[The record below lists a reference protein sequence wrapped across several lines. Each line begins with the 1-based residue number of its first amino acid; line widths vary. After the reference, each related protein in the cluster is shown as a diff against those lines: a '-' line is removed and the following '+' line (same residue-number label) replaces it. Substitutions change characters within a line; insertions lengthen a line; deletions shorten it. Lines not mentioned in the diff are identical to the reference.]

1 MKNIKNILGMGAFM
15 LLSSWAVSSCTEKSD
30 WDIDPSYSRP
40 FGTDENGISVE
51 TDDRVARA
59 VVSWSSTQNTDYYLI
74 EVSPNEMTEDTPMGA
89 EENESLVFGNDPAN
103 RITRSPFTMEG
114 LAVNTTYYLRI
125 KSISGEKES
134 RWVNAKKTFES
145 VKEETIL
152 NIPSAEDLPEGE
164 GKVRMTWEAGLAV
177 DHFEIVETGA
187 TDATRRDI
195 SATEA
200 AAGEAWIE
208 NLKTFTEYTITVYNG
223 NAPRGSQTVTIP
235 GLEIESTI
243 TDITDI
249 SAVFAWEATVD
260 VNEYACVPSTEGVPE
275 SGTRLSAEEIAA
287 HKVTITGLNSSTEY
301 TAYAFANGSICSR
314 ITFTTK
320 KGKPVGY
327 KEYELGDELDWANLH
342 GKVLINIRN
351 NATIT
356 LPSNSISADI
366 EEIVFWGNETKPSVE
381 INNIDFAGQTKKIE
395 FYNLDIYSTN
405 KGGNFVIY
413 LDNQSKTGPGSIEKI
428 AISSCMIRDFRGVV
442 RVRKTTNNANTSIE
456 IDDCIIKGLQG
467 GHYGI
472 LHASDITG
480 SSGAG
485 SLASLKLDLTN
496 STIAN
501 FSGSASSIVR
511 TANSQR
517 NVTTNIEYCTFYGF
531 TTSGEQLMRDI
542 TGSAT
547 TLNVSKT
554 LFAASNTNYKVFN
567 SASVAPSNIS
577 WQNVYVSSDFK
588 FTNTNASI
596 QYKTMTLSSSE
607 LFSCTDSDSE
617 FTLSYGENATEE
629 YKAIGDPRWNR

>member
-74 EVSPNEMTEDTPMGA
+74 EVSPNEMTEDTPMGS

-152 NIPSAEDLPEGE
+152 NIPSVEDLPEGE

-177 DHFEIVETGA
+177 DYFEIVETGA
-187 TDATRRDI
+187 TEATRRDI

-200 AAGEAWIE
+200 AVGEAWIE

-223 NAPRGSQTVTIP
+223 NTPRGSQTVTIP

-243 TDITDI
+243 TDITDN
-249 SAVFAWEATVD
+249 SAVFAWETTVD
-260 VNEYACVPSTEGVPE
+260 VNEYACVLSTEGVPE
-275 SGTRLSAEEIAA
+275 SGTKLSAEEIAA

-327 KEYELGDELDWANLH
+327 TEYELGDELDWANLR

-356 LPSNSISADI
+356 LPSNSIPADI

-413 LDNQSKTGPGSIEKI
+413 LDNQSKTVPGSIEKI

-442 RVRKTTNNANTSIE
+442 RVRKTTSNANTLIE

-531 TTSGEQLMRDI
+531 TASGEQLMRDI

-617 FTLSYGENATEE
+617 FTLSYGENVTEE
-629 YKAIGDPRWNR
+629 YKAIGDPRWNK

>member
-74 EVSPNEMTEDTPMGA
+74 EVSPNEMTEDTPMGS

-152 NIPSAEDLPEGE
+152 NIPSVEDLPEGE
-164 GKVRMTWEAGLAV
+164 GKVRMTWEAGLEV

-187 TDATRRDI
+187 IEATTQNI
-195 SATEA
+195 SAAEA

-223 NAPRGSQTVTIP
+223 NTPRGSQTVTIP

-243 TDITDI
+243 TDITDN
-249 SAVFAWEATVD
+249 SAVFAWETTVD

-275 SGTRLSAEEIAA
+275 SGTRLSAEEIDA

-327 KEYELGDELDWANLH
+327 TEMTWDEANTNWESMS
-342 GKVLINIRN
+342 GNVLI
-351 NATIT
+351 T
-356 LPSNSISADI
+356 LTDGQEVTLDQSVIPASVTNL
-366 EEIVFWGNETKPSVE
+366 VFWGDGKQSTMTTRYLRA
-381 INNIDFAGQTKKIE
+381 AGELMKLE
-395 FYNLDIYSTN
+395 FYNIKLTSGTNDDPLIYQHEEANGAIHNISLASCT
-405 KGGNFVIY
+405 
-413 LDNQSKTGPGSIEKI
+413 IENY
-428 AISSCMIRDFRGVV
+428 RGVV
-442 RVRKTTNNANTSIE
+442 RLRTTLIIPVTIE
-456 IDDCIIKGLQG
+456 IDDCIIDKLGINTSSNN
-467 GHYGI
+467 YGI
-472 LHASDITG
+472 LQTSEFGSPVTSIELNISNTTFARPQGTNSIVMRTRSNQTNVNINISNCTFFGLRSGDAVTRDITAASTNLKLTNTLFAGTEGCNLFNGGKAPVDVSGWRFVYTSSDFVFKNFG
-480 SSGAG
+480 SASYSPLPLTTS
-485 SLASLKLDLTN
+485 SLFPNAKSDVNTVLDLT
-496 STIAN
+496 
-501 FSGSASSIVR
+501 
-511 TANSQR
+511 
-517 NVTTNIEYCTFYGF
+517 YGD
-531 TTSGEQLMRDI
+531 E
-542 TGSAT
+542 
-547 TLNVSKT
+547 VS
-554 LFAASNTNYKVFN
+554 N
-567 SASVAPSNIS
+567 
-577 WQNVYVSSDFK
+577 
-588 FTNTNASI
+588 
-596 QYKTMTLSSSE
+596 
-607 LFSCTDSDSE
+607 
-617 FTLSYGENATEE
+617 E
-629 YKAIGDPRWNR
+629 YKAIGDPRWNK

>member
-74 EVSPNEMTEDTPMGA
+74 EVSPNEMTEDTPMGS

-152 NIPSAEDLPEGE
+152 NIPSVEDLPEGE

-177 DHFEIVETGA
+177 DYFEIVETGA
-187 TDATRRDI
+187 TEATKRDI

-200 AAGEAWIE
+200 AVGEAWIE

-223 NAPRGSQTVTIP
+223 NTPRGSQTVTIP

-243 TDITDI
+243 TDITDN
-249 SAVFAWEATVD
+249 SAVFAWETTVD
-260 VNEYACVPSTEGVPE
+260 VNEYACVPSTEGAPE
-275 SGTRLSAEEIAA
+275 SGTKLSAEEIAA

-327 KEYELGDELDWANLH
+327 TEMTWEEANTKWDELA
-342 GKVLINIRN
+342 GKILINV
-351 NATIT
+351 
-356 LPSNSISADI
+356 SGSESIIQEKDKIASGVTHL
-366 EEIVFWGNETKPSVE
+366 VFWGDSKEGQVNMTISKGLGATGVCEKLEFHNLNITDIGNTTLVYQNSATGCIKNVEVTSCTIIDIRGIVRMATSTDDAMSVTIDDCLIKGLGSKAVAANHYGFLLSDKVLLTS
-381 INNIDFAGQTKKIE
+381 IN
-395 FYNLDIYSTN
+395 LLVS
-405 KGGNFVIY
+405 
-413 LDNQSKTGPGSIEKI
+413 
-428 AISSCMIRDFRGVV
+428 
-442 RVRKTTNNANTSIE
+442 NTSI
-456 IDDCIIKGLQG
+456 IIAKGDK
-467 GHYGI
+467 
-472 LHASDITG
+472 ASQFIRHKSGQTG
-480 SSGAG
+480 
-485 SLASLKLDLTN
+485 TV
-496 STIAN
+496 TIKN
-501 FSGSASSIVR
+501 
-511 TANSQR
+511 
-517 NVTTNIEYCTFYGF
+517 CTFYDMSSSDALF
-531 TTSGEQLMRDI
+531 RD
-542 TGSAT
+542 TKT
-547 TLNVSKT
+547 MNVNISNT
-554 LFAASNTNYKVFN
+554 LFAKGGVKPFYNTG
-567 SASVAPSNIS
+567 SVASTMNIS
-577 WQNVYVSSDFK
+577 GLYHTSDFTFGATDWGK
-588 FTNTNASI
+588 DYTEI
-596 QYKTMTLSSSE
+596 PLSSGQ
-607 LFSCTDSDSE
+607 LFPNGADDDLTFGPDVP
-617 FTLSYGENATEE
+617 AE
-629 YKAIGDPRWNR
+629 YKAIGDPRWNK